1 MTVTATEVFEFTRL
15 HPELRIERHEVFCP
29 YFQILRRAVRQL
41 AVMLAESQY
50 SYDYELS
57 VELRGSL
64 FRLLSSPVEF
74 SEGTFDFLTLL
85 GSELVVRRSHGND
98 AADWLH
104 AALIAAEHLVCLG
117 SRLREVYLN
126 LVRESQAAGDDLR
139 IFCHRLAEGDHQP
152 ADEPLSLIR
161 SVTEYRESAPFDTL
175 IKVGPLRG
183 RGWGAVPDALVSAPR
198 FSVLRQVVWEGS
210 ADEPEFGLDPVTPPG
225 SHSPRNRITSVVHH
239 AYSGIEAEEG
249 TVPPPENSEVDDF
262 QILTSA
268 MRARAPDQRQAYLV
282 QIDDLHGILYFPGS
296 KIMSF
301 DPMARQGEAA
311 NFRVAGTTLEEGMMV
326 IRWLSET
333 NDSAGQ
339 PLADHGYF
347 SRIWK
352 RELQVQIRK
361 NESGLIRRLR
371 SAGLNLL
378 DLHGALSHWRRDP
391 TTVIHAPQSREHFE
405 ILITVLEIHPGNAG
419 SLKKW
424 VLLAWEEIAHTRGL
438 AIGQGL
444 IGHANAENEI
454 LRSLSGIE
462 GILRN
467 NCKKDDQFLMVLPE
481 DCAEKGQLLFSRV
494 LSTEKGYF
502 PPDSLLRVIT
512 EIKEAQ
518 KWRE

>member
-1 MTVTATEVFEFTRL
+1 MTVTATEIFDFTRL
-15 HPELRIERHEVFCP
+15 HPELRAERHEVFCP

-41 AVMLAESQY
+41 AVMLTESQDN
-50 SYDYELS
+50 YDYELS
-57 VELRGSL
+57 VELRGNL

-74 SEGTFDFLTLL
+74 SEGSFDFLTLL
-85 GSELVVRRSHGND
+85 GSESVVRRRRGND
-98 AADWLH
+98 AAGWLH
-104 AALIAAEHLVCLG
+104 AALTAAEHLVRSG
-117 SRLREVYLN
+117 SRLREVYFS

-139 IFCHRLAEGDHQP
+139 IFCHRLAEEDHQL
-152 ADEPLSLIR
+152 ADVPLPVIR
-161 SVTEYRESAPFDTL
+161 SVAEYRESAPFDTL

-183 RGWGAVPDALVSAPR
+183 RGWGAVPDALVTAPR

-210 ADEPEFGLDPVTPPG
+210 ADEPEFGLDPVAPPG
-225 SHSPRNRITSVVHH
+225 SHSTRNRKTSVVHH
-239 AYSGIEAEEG
+239 AYSGTEEEG
-249 TVPPPENSEVDDF
+249 GAVPPPENAAVDDF

-268 MRARAPDQRQAYLV
+268 RRARASQQRQAYLV
-282 QIDDLHGILYFPGS
+282 QIDDLHGIFYFPGS
-296 KIMSF
+296 RIMSF
-301 DPMARQGEAA
+301 DPMARLGEAA

-326 IRWLSET
+326 IRWLGEN

-339 PLADHGYF
+339 PHAEHGYF

-352 RELQVQIRK
+352 RELQVQIRS

-371 SAGLNLL
+371 SAGLNLV
-378 DLHGALSHWRRDP
+378 DLHGALSHWSRDP

-405 ILITVLEIHPGNAG
+405 ILLTVLGIHPGNAG

-424 VLLAWEEIAHTRGL
+424 ALPAWEEIARTRGL

-444 IGHANAENEI
+444 IGHASAESEI

-467 NCKKDDQFLMVLPE
+467 ECKKDDQFLMVLPE

-494 LSTEKGYF
+494 LSAENGYF
-502 PPDSLLRVIT
+502 PPDSLMRVIT